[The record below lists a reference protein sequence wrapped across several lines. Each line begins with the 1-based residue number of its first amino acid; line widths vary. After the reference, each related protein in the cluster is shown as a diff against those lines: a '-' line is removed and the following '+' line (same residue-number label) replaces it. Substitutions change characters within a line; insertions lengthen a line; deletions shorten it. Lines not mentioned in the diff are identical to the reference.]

1 MEFNYIQ
8 FEITGD
14 SYIPIGSQK
23 QEFSCNR
30 TVLSL
35 LSHCFEQP
43 ITKQKKLKQPIT
55 IHQKNVAQP
64 VKILKRMK
72 ILVCP
77 CCKIQRAPMSNDKDL
92 NNFQFLL
99 HDSSL
104 QNAEDE
110 ILNSYDND
118 LTLSLSFTIDVNSY
132 NIYQHEQLK
141 KFPLTLDSSNSE
153 NTADVSRFPVISNN
167 DIEELKSLAVNR
179 IIGSSTEQYSGYNF
193 SKSIA
198 TLAIYILKSTLA
210 DFDKKH
216 SHNTTR
222 KLNNYELKL
231 HRIMQSALEGRHC
244 SGWITTTTTVS
255 SKFQHDLFGFG
266 SCNQVSHLVS

>member
-1 MEFNYIQ
+1 
-8 FEITGD
+8 
-14 SYIPIGSQK
+14 
-23 QEFSCNR
+23 
-30 TVLSL
+30 
-35 LSHCFEQP
+35 
-43 ITKQKKLKQPIT
+43 
-55 IHQKNVAQP
+55 
-64 VKILKRMK
+64 
-72 ILVCP
+72 
-77 CCKIQRAPMSNDKDL
+77 MSNDKDL
-92 NNFQFLL
+92 NNCQFLL

-210 DFDKKH
+210 DFDKK
-216 SHNTTR
+216 TLTQ
-222 KLNNYELKL
+222 YY
-231 HRIMQSALEGRHC
+231 A
-244 SGWITTTTTVS
+244 
-255 SKFQHDLFGFG
+255 
-266 SCNQVSHLVS
+266 QVE